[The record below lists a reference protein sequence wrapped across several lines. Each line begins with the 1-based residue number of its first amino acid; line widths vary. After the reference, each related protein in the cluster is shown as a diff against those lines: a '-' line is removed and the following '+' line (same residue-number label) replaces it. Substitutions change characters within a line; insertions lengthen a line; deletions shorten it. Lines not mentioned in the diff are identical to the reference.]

1 MPHTDSQQHHS
12 TPDPLSTY
20 DPAARYGVYSVIVAL
35 FAGLL
40 VISNVVA
47 VKLIAFGPFT
57 VDGGVFLFPLVYV
70 LGNVLAEV
78 YGFKGARRAIL
89 TGFVLSL
96 IATATI
102 LVVQFSPPLDSWGFQ
117 QSYEEVLGFVPRIVA
132 ASMAGYLAGQ
142 FVNAW
147 LLVRL
152 RDLAPRRSG
161 QSAKLWFRLI
171 GSTAVGQLVD
181 TVIFCTVAFFG
192 VIIGWEFI
200 GYVALGYTIK
210 VLVEVVL
217 LPVTTRVIVRVR
229 ERENFAA
236 PGKP

>member
-1 MPHTDSQQHHS
+1 MPHTDSQRHS
-12 TPDPLSTY
+12 APDTHNSY
-20 DPAARYGVYSVIVAL
+20 DPAARYGVYGVIVAL

-40 VISNVVA
+40 VISNIVA

-78 YGFKGARRAIL
+78 YGFNGARRAII
-89 TGFVLSL
+89 TGFILSL
-96 IATATI
+96 IATTTI
-102 LVVQFSPPLDSWGFQ
+102 LVVQFSPASPSWQFQ

-142 FVNAW
+142 FMNAW
-147 LLVRL
+147 VLVRL
-152 RDLAPRRSG
+152 RDQASQRTG
-161 QSAKLWFRLI
+161 QASKLWFRLI

-181 TVIFCTVAFFG
+181 TIVFCTVAFFG

-200 GYVALGYTIK
+200 GYIALGYTIK
-210 VLVEVVL
+210 VLAEVIL
-217 LPVTTRVIVRVR
+217 LPITTRVIVAVR
-229 ERENFAA
+229 RREDFAPPA
-236 PGKP
+236 AL